1 VSLDSE
7 RGAIGTIELELLTLV
22 RYLETLGR
30 RSTLYDQVDRAG
42 YLMLRT
48 LERTGPVPTT
58 ALAAELGLDAS
69 TVTRQ
74 ATVLVAGGFAER
86 LPNPADGRSSHLA
99 VTPAGEAITR
109 YVENERRR
117 VLQEMF
123 TDWRE
128 AEKQELGRSL
138 TRLNLALVQQV
149 DKLDLEAAGNQRST
163 GAEPNRATR

>member
-58 ALAAELGLDAS
+58 ASPTRRTGDRRTS
-69 TVTRQ
+69 PSRRQ
-74 ATVLVAGGFAER
+74 A
-86 LPNPADGRSSHLA
+86 
-99 VTPAGEAITR
+99 
-109 YVENERRR
+109 RR
-117 VLQEMF
+117 
-123 TDWRE
+123 
-128 AEKQELGRSL
+128 
-138 TRLNLALVQQV
+138 
-149 DKLDLEAAGNQRST
+149 
-163 GAEPNRATR
+163 